1 MMTSVGNASGRFHVG
16 KIVGL
21 ANPMLARDFRQYY
34 SVSAD
39 GALRV
44 QQEARI
50 SEHNGCTVRCHSR
63 TNRSRRRE
71 APRPCWFISGVCVC
85 GSKCFNST
93 SRYAQLQEYSA
104 IEFALRRGIVDFVR
118 LTAANHRFDGTAV
131 TCCKG
136 ESS

>member
-16 KIVGL
+16 KL
-21 ANPMLARDFRQYY
+21 W
-34 SVSAD
+34 VSPIPCSRGIFVNIIWNGVPVQRFAAG

-50 SEHNGCTVRCHSR
+50 SEHNGYTVRCHSR

-71 APRPCWFISGVCVC
+71 APQCWSIFGVCVC

-104 IEFALRRGIVDFVR
+104 IEFALRRGI
-118 LTAANHRFDGTAV
+118 LSTST
-131 TCCKG
+131 
-136 ESS
+136 